1 MKRIVLVIAAAAAV
15 LSYGTLP
22 SAAGYSGEAP
32 WCAVMNIGAGTV
44 TWDCQYAT
52 VEACTPNY
60 PRWQPRLLCVEPV
73 FFTCTVVWC
82 SAHQARAPSAAN
94 VLARELLGRTG
105 PFTEARH
112 HLPS

>member
-15 LSYGTLP
+15 LSYGPVP

-52 VEACTPNY
+52 VEACTPNILAGNRGFCALNPY
-60 PRWQPRLLCVEPV
+60 FL
-73 FFTCTVVWC
+73 TCTVVWC

-94 VLARELLGRTG
+94 LLARELL
-105 PFTEARH
+105 
-112 HLPS
+112 